1 MSDIVLTTLNAKYA
15 HAAFG
20 LRYLMANLGELA
32 NRAAM
37 LEFDIAAR
45 PVDVIEAVLAQQPK
59 IVGIGVYIWNV
70 APATQLV
77 AELKR
82 IAPQVTIVLG
92 GPEVSYETDQQDIC
106 RLADYVITGE
116 ADLAFAALC
125 EKLLTGDRPIEKV
138 IEAGTPEFEPRRHGG
153 TEERPA
159 QGAALPL
166 QLFSMKADSPLNAG
180 VPNSPPC
187 LRASVVQLP
196 YALYTDEDLA
206 HRVIY
211 VEASR
216 GCPFK
221 CEFCLSSLDV
231 PVRNVPLQ
239 PFLDQMQALLDR
251 GCRQF
256 KFVDRTFNLNLS
268 FSRSILQF
276 FLERHTPGLFLHF
289 EMIPDRL
296 PEGLR
301 ELIAKFPPG
310 ALQFEVGVQ
319 SMNPDVQHRISRRQD
334 NGKLAE
340 NLHWLRDHSGVH
352 VHADL
357 IVGLPGEDLDSFG
370 RGFDQLVAMR
380 PQEIQVGLLK
390 RLRGTPIVR
399 HDSEWGMVY
408 SPHPPYEILQTG
420 AIDFVTMQRLRRFSR
435 YWDLIANSGNFA
447 VTLPRVW
454 NYSPSP
460 QRGEGGGEGRN
471 AERPSG
477 LIREEASSDSGP
489 NSIGETKPPDVPRLS
504 PHPSPLPAGEREQES
519 PFAGFLRLADWLYE
533 QTGRRHGIS
542 LTNLSEL
549 LFRFLTEEK
558 HLAPKDAAD
567 VIWADYQRVGRSDRP
582 AFLKDLV
589 APADTR
595 VAGRGVKSRQQKH
608 LA

>member
-1 MSDIVLTTLNAKYA
+1 
-15 HAAFG
+15 
-20 LRYLMANLGELA
+20 MA
-32 NRAAM
+32 
-37 LEFDIAAR
+37 
-45 PVDVIEAVLAQQPK
+45 
-59 IVGIGVYIWNV
+59 
-70 APATQLV
+70 
-77 AELKR
+77 
-82 IAPQVTIVLG
+82 
-92 GPEVSYETDQQDIC
+92 VSRWC
-106 RLADYVITGE
+106 G
-116 ADLAFAALC
+116 
-125 EKLLTGDRPIEKV
+125 
-138 IEAGTPEFEPRRHGG
+138 
-153 TEERPA
+153 
-159 QGAALPL
+159 
-166 QLFSMKADSPLNAG
+166 G
-180 VPNSPPC
+180 VPWAPRC

-196 YALYTDEDLA
+196 YSFYTDEDLA

-239 PFLDQMQALLDR
+239 PFLDQMQKLLDR

-256 KFVDRTFNLNLS
+256 KFVDRTFNLNLN

-357 IVGLPGEDLDSFG
+357 IVGLPGEDLESFG
-370 RGFDQLVAMR
+370 RGFDQLLAMR

-399 HDSEWGMVY
+399 HDADWGMVY
-408 SPHPPYEILQTG
+408 SPNPPYEILQTG

-447 VTLPRVW
+447 VTLPLVW
-454 NYSPSP
+454 
-460 QRGEGGGEGRN
+460 GATG
-471 AERPSG
+471 
-477 LIREEASSDSGP
+477 
-489 NSIGETKPPDVPRLS
+489 
-504 PHPSPLPAGEREQES
+504 S
-519 PFAGFLRLADWLYE
+519 PFKAFMRLGDWLYD

-549 LFRFLTEEK
+549 LFRFLTEEN
-558 HLAPKDAAD
+558 HLAAKEAAET
-567 VIWADYQRVGRSDRP
+567 IWADYQRVGRSDRP

-595 VAGRGVKSRQQKH
+595 VTGRGVKSRQQKH